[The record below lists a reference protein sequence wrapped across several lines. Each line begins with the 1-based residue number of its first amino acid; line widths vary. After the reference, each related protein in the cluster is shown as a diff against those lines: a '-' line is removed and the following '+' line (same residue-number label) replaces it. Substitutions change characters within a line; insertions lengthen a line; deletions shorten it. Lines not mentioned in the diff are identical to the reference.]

1 MHKIALKERILTLI
15 LHVLLKKSQKYLEL
29 IQNMIIFAAK
39 IYYKDFS

>member
-1 MHKIALKERILTLI
+1 MHKIALKEWILALN
-15 LHVLLKKSQKYLEL
+15 LHVLLKKSQKHLEL